1 MRTEEGT
8 HLVLGDKHVADE
20 MVPRVS
26 TLIARGALL
35 QDRRLQVSESGEV
48 RWVTRSSPP
57 ASLRGATPLDRLRSP
72 IAPAGVAGPD
82 GPTISHGVRAPAV
95 RPGLASFR
103 APWGRW
109 RSL

>member
-8 HLVLGDKHVADE
+8 HLGLGVDHVADE

-48 RWVTRSSPP
+48 RWVTPQLTTR
-57 ASLRGATPLDRLRSP
+57 
-72 IAPAGVAGPD
+72 IAGGDAA
-82 GPTISHGVRAPAV
+82 
-95 RPGLASFR
+95 
-103 APWGRW
+103 
-109 RSL
+109 

>member
-1 MRTEEGT
+1 MENMRTEEGT

-48 RWVTRSSPP
+48 RWVTPQLP
-57 ASLRGATPLDRLRSP
+57 TRL
-72 IAPAGVAGPD
+72 VAGGD
-82 GPTISHGVRAPAV
+82 AA
-95 RPGLASFR
+95 
-103 APWGRW
+103 
-109 RSL
+109 

>member
-1 MRTEEGT
+1 MENMRTEEGT

-48 RWVTRSSPP
+48 RWVTSQ
-57 ASLRGATPLDRLRSP
+57 LTTRLT
-72 IAPAGVAGPD
+72 AGGDA
-82 GPTISHGVRAPAV
+82 A
-95 RPGLASFR
+95 
-103 APWGRW
+103 
-109 RSL
+109 

>member
-48 RWVTRSSPP
+48 RWVTSQLTTHHLVGGD
-57 ASLRGATPLDRLRSP
+57 AA
-72 IAPAGVAGPD
+72 
-82 GPTISHGVRAPAV
+82 
-95 RPGLASFR
+95 
-103 APWGRW
+103 
-109 RSL
+109 